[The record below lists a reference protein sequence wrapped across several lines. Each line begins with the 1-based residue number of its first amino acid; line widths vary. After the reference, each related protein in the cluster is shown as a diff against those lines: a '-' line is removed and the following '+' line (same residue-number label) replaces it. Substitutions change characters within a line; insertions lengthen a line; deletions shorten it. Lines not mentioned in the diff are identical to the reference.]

1 MLNVVLQVA
10 MEGDDLNP
18 HRYQDGEVKFAVHRQ
33 PVVLD
38 FYWLVQNDVLL
49 GSRTVTVPGSS
60 LHSINAGDIL
70 YIHM

>member
-38 FYWLVQNDVLL
+38 FY
-49 GSRTVTVPGSS
+49 
-60 LHSINAGDIL
+60 
-70 YIHM
+70 